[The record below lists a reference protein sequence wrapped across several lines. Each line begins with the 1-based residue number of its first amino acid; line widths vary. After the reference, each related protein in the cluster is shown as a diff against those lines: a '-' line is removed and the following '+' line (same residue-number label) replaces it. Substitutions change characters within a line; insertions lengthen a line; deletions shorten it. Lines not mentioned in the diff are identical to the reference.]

1 MNAVVDS
8 LWESC
13 YIKMSGVPSDLDSLS
28 RILLDGPGWGR
39 GQDSGGTFLL
49 GGVFGPFRVLSEES
63 CLD

>member
-39 GQDSGGTFLL
+39 GQDVQTCT
-49 GGVFGPFRVLSEES
+49 VLNSAMM
-63 CLD
+63 L